1 MRAPGCAAL
10 RDQRVEQAVGRVAAG
25 VAHHVGRGAVDDGV
39 TDRRRRG
46 PGVGL
51 QVQGRDAGE
60 TCGVAIGMPLMVL
73 VAVLLVFQA
82 EVIDEPGANRSRQ
95 LPKFE

>member
-1 MRAPGCAAL
+1 
-10 RDQRVEQAVGRVAAG
+10 
-25 VAHHVGRGAVDDGV
+25 
-39 TDRRRRG
+39 
-46 PGVGL
+46 
-51 QVQGRDAGE
+51 
-60 TCGVAIGMPLMVL
+60 MPLMVL